1 MNIDSNFIFY
11 ISFSDNPEALINAVF
26 LNNCAYFGL
35 RGRQDHVNMYIQTQ
49 KTKYIFITF
58 FEMHCYLYEYIIR
71 IFYFHE
77 FKSDCTKKERKKTQ
91 QSILYIFPSYF
102 DILSWLRLLVCVSI
116 NVLKLKKLFC

>member
-58 FEMHCYLYEYIIR
+58 FEMHFYLYEYIIR

-77 FKSDCTKKERKKTQ
+77 FKSDCTKKRKKKNTTKH
-91 QSILYIFPSYF
+91 IIYFP
-102 DILSWLRLLVCVSI
+102 LL
-116 NVLKLKKLFC
+116 F